1 MDTHKLGGSAL
12 VAGFSMIVLV
22 LYRNPVSGVDAA
34 TDGVTTV
41 VYFILLPVA
50 GFGAGVYAYADGPYS
65 VVPLFLLGSYL
76 GVFGLGL
83 MLGSVLSSTPLGL
96 PFALGVVLLVLS
108 LVALVTS
115 VSRTIAS
122 VPLDVLRSPS
132 R

>member
-83 MLGSVLSSTPLGL
+83 MLGSVLSSTPVGL
-96 PFALGVVLLVLS
+96 PFVLGVVLLVLS

>member
-1 MDTHKLGGSAL
+1 MDTSKIGGSAL
-12 VAGFSMIVLV
+12 VAGFLIIVFV
-22 LYRNPVSGVDAA
+22 LYRDPVSGVDAA
-34 TDGVTTV
+34 TEGVATV

-50 GFGAGVYAYADGPYS
+50 GFLAGVYAYADGPYS

-83 MLGSVLSSTPLGL
+83 TLGSVLGSTPVGL
-96 PFALGVVLLVLS
+96 PRGIGVVPLSLS

-115 VSRTIAS
+115 VLRTAAS
-122 VPLDVLRSPS
+122 VPLDVLRPPS